1 MVLFTRTIALRVTAS
16 DVVVDPRKSI
26 AHPVTDEPL
35 PPPKDI
41 KSKSLL
47 AKVDPDLLAHFEAMA
62 SDPYGHVQKL
72 RDEEAARQVIDAIVY
87 DKDQHNAAVNP
98 FLGQSETA
106 KGNFVKNVQPG
117 VIEFFRYE
125 AQPVEL
131 LLFGSQRNMT
141 LTDRLSKDP
150 DVAALIQLGG
160 AIHQRWAAEDKAAA
174 ESARKA
180 AEHTLRRLEANAA

>member
-1 MVLFTRTIALRVTAS
+1 MAYGNTKNRGLLMVLFTRTIALRVTAS

-26 AHPVTDEPL
+26 AHLFTDEPL

-47 AKVDPDLLAHFEAMA
+47 AKFDPDLLAHFEAMA

-87 DKDQHNAAVNP
+87 DEDQHNAAVNP

-117 VIEFFRYE
+117 VVEFFRYE
-125 AQPVEL
+125 AQPVHTRVAGSYSSALAKEPLML
-131 LLFGSQRNMT
+131 LAPPATSTRPFGSN
-141 LTDRLSKDP
+141 
-150 DVAALIQLGG
+150 VAV
-160 AIHQRWAAEDKAAA
+160 
-174 ESARKA
+174 
-180 AEHTLRRLEANAA
+180 